1 MPKGLDIDKIVA
13 EVVRRL
19 GQSGVAD
26 DAARVGGN
34 MLDDISKALSEA
46 TGKLP
51 KPKKPKTPKLP
62 KNPPA
67 AGAAVP
73 KTPKG
78 PKPKGPKSADVAE
91 REAIREAKYQKNSA
105 AWAIKRAE
113 YNAMMAEKTAARKAK
128 NRANWAATL
137 EQKYGGNIVEAR
149 KATSRG
155 RNRNKK
161 KDAK

>member
-1 MPKGLDIDKIVA
+1 MKPLEK
-13 EVVRRL
+13 
-19 GQSGVAD
+19 QS
-26 DAARVGGN
+26 
-34 MLDDISKALSEA
+34 IK
-46 TGKLP
+46 
-51 KPKKPKTPKLP
+51 
-62 KNPPA
+62 
-67 AGAAVP
+67 
-73 KTPKG
+73 
-78 PKPKGPKSADVAE
+78 
-91 REAIREAKYQKNSA
+91 KNSA